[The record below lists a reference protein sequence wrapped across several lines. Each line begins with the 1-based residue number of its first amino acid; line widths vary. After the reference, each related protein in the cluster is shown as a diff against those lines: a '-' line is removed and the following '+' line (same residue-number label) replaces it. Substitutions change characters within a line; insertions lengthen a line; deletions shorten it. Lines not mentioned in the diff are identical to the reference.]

1 MLLNQPVTE
10 FTNKEKNK
18 IRAVAYGASSGLIY
32 KQQQISNIFVI
43 ADTQEIRIYT
53 IVVSPDTQKYTLVD
67 MDISISTNHHDINQV
82 SRRPTPPTHRPQ
94 QPPHTAPAAPHILKF
109 LEGEEEPPSR
119 PPQAHIYAAARN
131 CALFSFLKKPS
142 ALLVRGS
149 F

>member
-67 MDISISTNHHDINQV
+67 MDISISTNHHDINQIAISKNGRIFV
-82 SRRPTPPTHRPQ
+82 GGSKGIVESIDYLQGTVFGLFQ
-94 QPPHTAPAAPHILKF
+94 KQSLK
-109 LEGEEEPPSR
+109 
-119 PPQAHIYAAARN
+119 
-131 CALFSFLKKPS
+131 
-142 ALLVRGS
+142 
-149 F
+149 